1 MDTPAGREGFLGLTG
16 LMAGGSVSLTA
27 FQAEGCDGTFGAAL
41 WPRFRKFKKFGLP
54 LAGWF
59 RRWQRLTPQFYNAT
73 LQAVMGVLKLKG
85 RLL

>member
-1 MDTPAGREGFLGLTG
+1 MDRPL
-16 LMAGGSVSLTA
+16 AGGSVSLMA

-41 WPRFRKFKKFGLP
+41 WPGFRKFKKFGLS
-54 LAGWF
+54 LAGCF

-85 RLL
+85 QFLMIKP

>member
-1 MDTPAGREGFLGLTG
+1 MTD
-16 LMAGGSVSLTA
+16 

-41 WPRFRKFKKFGLP
+41 WPGFRKFKKFGLP

-59 RRWQRLTPQFYNAT
+59 RSWQRLTQQFYNAAF
-73 LQAVMGVLKLKG
+73 QAVMGVLKLKG

>member
-1 MDTPAGREGFLGLTG
+1 MDTPAGCEGSKDGPAVGRRFRKLTD
-16 LMAGGSVSLTA
+16 
-27 FQAEGCDGTFGAAL
+27 FQAEGCDGSFGAAL
-41 WPRFRKFKKFGLP
+41 WPGFRKFKKFGLP
-54 LAGWF
+54 LAGCF

>member
-1 MDTPAGREGFLGLTG
+1 
-16 LMAGGSVSLTA
+16 MAGGSVSLTV

-41 WPRFRKFKKFGLP
+41 WPGFRKFKKFVLP
-54 LAGWF
+54 LAGCF

>member
-1 MDTPAGREGFLGLTG
+1 MDRPL
-16 LMAGGSVSLTA
+16 AGGSVSLMA

-41 WPRFRKFKKFGLP
+41 WPGFRKFGLS
-54 LAGWF
+54 LAGCF

-85 RLL
+85 RFL